1 MFHKEER
8 MTGQILYL
16 FVWRLVKWSVFVGF
30 LARFPMTYVLF
41 YRENSGKWPK
51 NTEKMSL

>member
-1 MFHKEER
+1 MFRKEER

-30 LARFPMTYVLF
+30 LARFPMTYALF